1 MQKQLAHKRMI
12 KNRVAAVVDLARWIH
27 TPVACCRYCG
37 TEAMDAFRHSL
48 EGCVLISNVR
58 NISEMPADVRCT
70 SGFQTLVGSLVPCAA
85 TKKDYTGVERTSC
98 RISCLQCTTS
108 VLLEK
113 FLQHIKKANGN
124 TPSLNTKLYATQLTD
139 KASINGMKCNPG
151 TICILHGSFT
161 SSLGALQCFEVSG
174 LSKVTGRKQAKA
186 MTFKNCCSCSFT

>member
-1 MQKQLAHKRMI
+1 MHVLEHCHLFWCGEGPVSALKFLSQPTRDAACIESYLTSHKIVLVTFWHLMQKQLAHKRMI

-85 TKKDYTGVERTSC
+85 TKKDYTPTIHDECIVGK
-98 RISCLQCTTS
+98 ISATHQES
-108 VLLEK
+108 K
-113 FLQHIKKANGN
+113 RQHTI
-124 TPSLNTKLYATQLTD
+124 TEHQTLCHPIDWQSLY
-139 KASINGMKCNPG
+139 
-151 TICILHGSFT
+151 
-161 SSLGALQCFEVSG
+161 
-174 LSKVTGRKQAKA
+174 
-186 MTFKNCCSCSFT
+186 